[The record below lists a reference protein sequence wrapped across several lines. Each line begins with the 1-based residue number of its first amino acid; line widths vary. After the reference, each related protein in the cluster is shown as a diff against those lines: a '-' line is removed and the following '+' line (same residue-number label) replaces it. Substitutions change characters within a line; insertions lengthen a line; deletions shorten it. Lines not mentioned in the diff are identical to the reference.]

1 MPLASERRRPR
12 VLIVEDD
19 PMVLELVTTRLDLA
33 GFQTFFA
40 RNGREGLG
48 RIRDIRPDG
57 LVLDIN
63 MPVMDGFE
71 VLSHLK
77 AVGTFYPPTLVLTA
91 RNKPE
96 DVKAAIALG
105 ARDFLAKPFRDD
117 QLIARVGRL
126 LRKPTPSSGS
136 AIQPTGQHEPGR
148 SKSDPGDGRT
158 TSAPPHPGQTAAFF

>member
-1 MPLASERRRPR
+1 MQWASEARRPR

-19 PMVLELVTTRLDLA
+19 PMVLELITTRLDLT
-33 GFQTFFA
+33 GFQTFYA
-40 RNGREGLG
+40 RNGREGLD
-48 RIRDIRPDG
+48 RIQDLRPDG

-63 MPVMDGFE
+63 MPVMDGFG

-77 AVGTFYPPTLVLTA
+77 SAGSFYPPTLVLTA

-105 ARDFLAKPFRDD
+105 ARDFLAKPFKDD

-126 LRKPTPSSGS
+126 VRKPTSGSGS
-136 AIQPTGQHEPGR
+136 AMAAGQSRRAER
-148 SKSDPGDGRT
+148 SNSAYGDGRA
-158 TSAPPHPGQTAAFF
+158 SFGPLH

>member
-40 RNGREGLG
+40 RNGREGLS
-48 RIRDIRPDG
+48 RIRDLRPDV

-71 VLSHLK
+71 VLSHLMAVK
-77 AVGTFYPPTLVLTA
+77 AFYPPTLVLTA
-91 RNKPE
+91 RNRPE
-96 DVKAAIALG
+96 DVKVAIGLG

-126 LRKPTPSSGS
+126 LRKPTPSSGP
-136 AIQPTGQHEPGR
+136 AIQ
-148 SKSDPGDGRT
+148 
-158 TSAPPHPGQTAAFF
+158 AAR

>member
-1 MPLASERRRPR
+1 MPSASEPRLPR

-33 GFQTFFA
+33 GFQTFYA
-40 RNGREGLG
+40 RDGREGLS
-48 RIRDIRPDG
+48 RIRDLRPDG

-71 VLSHLK
+71 VLSQLNAAK
-77 AVGTFYPPTLVLTA
+77 SFYPPTLVLTA
-91 RNKPE
+91 RNRPE
-96 DVKAAIALG
+96 DVKVAIGLG

-126 LRKPTPSSGS
+126 VRRPTRSFVS
-136 AIQPTGQHEPGR
+136 AIQPAR
-148 SKSDPGDGRT
+148 
-158 TSAPPHPGQTAAFF
+158 

>member
-1 MPLASERRRPR
+1 MPWVSEGRRPR

-48 RIRDIRPDG
+48 RIQDLRPDG

-63 MPVMDGFE
+63 MPVMDGFG

-77 AVGTFYPPTLVLTA
+77 SVGSFFPPTLVLTA

-96 DVKAAIALG
+96 DVKAAIAMG
-105 ARDFLAKPFRDD
+105 ARDFLAKPFKDD

-126 LRKPTPSSGS
+126 VRKPMSSSGS
-136 AIQPTGQHEPGR
+136 AMRPASQAEAKGSNPGF
-148 SKSDPGDGRT
+148 GDGRASFDPLNSGHRT
-158 TSAPPHPGQTAAFF
+158 VEI